1 MFIKSCILNMYTVLF
16 LSFPVFLGVII
27 SCLVPVLLPVF
38 FFLFVSPLCVWP
50 RPLFLH
56 LHLQLCVS
64 QPLCVHVVLF
74 FSLHVRIID
83 SFTFIFHL
91 LCKEMY
97 VRNTAC

>member
-1 MFIKSCILNMYTVLF
+1 MFIKSCIFNMYTVPS

-38 FFLFVSPLCVWP
+38 FFFVSPLCVWP

-64 QPLCVHVVLF
+64 QPSVCTCSPVL
-74 FSLHVRIID
+74 
-83 SFTFIFHL
+83 
-91 LCKEMY
+91 
-97 VRNTAC
+97 

>member
-16 LSFPVFLGVII
+16 LSFPVFLSVII

-38 FFLFVSPLCVWP
+38 FFCLFLLFVFGPA
-50 RPLFLH
+50 LFFFTYI
-56 LHLQLCVS
+56 CSSVS
-64 QPLCVHVVLF
+64 VSPLCVHVVLF

>member
-38 FFLFVSPLCVWP
+38 FLFVSPLCVWP

-64 QPLCVHVVLF
+64 QPSVCTCGPVL
-74 FSLHVRIID
+74 
-83 SFTFIFHL
+83 
-91 LCKEMY
+91 
-97 VRNTAC
+97 

>member
-27 SCLVPVLLPVF
+27 SCLVPVLLPVLF
-38 FFLFVSPLCVWP
+38 FFVSPLCVWP

-64 QPLCVHVVLF
+64 QPSVCTCGPVL
-74 FSLHVRIID
+74 
-83 SFTFIFHL
+83 
-91 LCKEMY
+91 
-97 VRNTAC
+97 